1 MSDELAML
9 DGVIAPSAETVL
21 PVTDQ
26 GFIRGDG
33 AFEVVRVYDGT
44 AFLMDEHLDRIER
57 SAANLRLDGP
67 VERDLIQAEV
77 AELLERRADGEPFDG
92 ALRLILTRGGR
103 RLLMT
108 EPLPELPERL
118 RLATVTYA
126 PTRVLD
132 GVKSL
137 SYAANMLCSRLAR
150 ERGFDDAVLVTPH
163 GRVLELPTA
172 SLFWVGDDGVL
183 CTTPLSEHVLASITR
198 AHLIRLLEVEER
210 VITAEQLLEVREA
223 FVASTAR
230 EVHPVAAIEDRQFE
244 QVGEVTRKA
253 AGAFSAHIDE
263 LLGR

>member
-9 DGVIAPSAETVL
+9 DGVIAPAEETVL

-33 AFEVVRVYDGT
+33 AFEVVRVYDGV

-57 SAANLRLDGP
+57 SAANLRMDGP
-67 VERDLIQAEV
+67 IPRDQLLADT
-77 AELLERRADGEPFDG
+77 AELLERRADGRPFDG
-92 ALRLILTRGGR
+92 ALRVILTRGGR
-103 RLLMT
+103 RLLIT
-108 EPLPELPERL
+108 EPLPDLPERL

-172 SLFWVGDDGVL
+172 SLFWVDGNGAL
-183 CTTPLSEHVLASITR
+183 CTTPLSEHILASITR
-198 AHLIRLLEVEER
+198 AHLMRLLEVEER
-210 VITAEQLLEVREA
+210 VITGEQLLEVREA

-230 EVHPVAAIEDRQFE
+230 EVHPVAAIEDREFE

-253 AGAFSAHIDE
+253 AAAFSAYIDS